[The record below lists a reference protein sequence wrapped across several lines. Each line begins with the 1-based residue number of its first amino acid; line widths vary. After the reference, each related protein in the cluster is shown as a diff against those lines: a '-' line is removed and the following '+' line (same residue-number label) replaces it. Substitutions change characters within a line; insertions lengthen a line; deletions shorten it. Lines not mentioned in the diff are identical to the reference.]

1 MKYYRPAQP
10 DSDSDFTD
18 EDPLPTPSI
27 STRENSTPG
36 FRQSMPRPEF
46 KNETIDG
53 SRDSQRDPDV
63 VDLKMPSITIVDPV
77 LESPGY
83 DPITAPNTVP
93 VVEVPEPKATELFV
107 EDATIQPEEKVEWDF
122 ILPFIQAPTSLI
134 PGAGGNS
141 DGFDVYGLIGA
152 LQHGVNLQ
160 VIQNYLEYYDK
171 KVVSRHIN
179 ATVEGIPAMFY
190 AVATNNQWVVR
201 TWIEFGGDMGVI
213 HKESGTPL
221 LAFAIMNSETL
232 RTDTTLVVATLLS
245 LGAVPN
251 VIPQSLYTPYCRDL
265 PDYKPDDLFYE
276 GLSDEQKVWCTSSA
290 MARLARTVNLTQR
303 YHLERASKI
312 KKPSIRHRQIAKRR
326 NAEALLGIPYLLI
339 GQTAAA
345 NRLLTK
351 LLSHLMLPGNRPLVL
366 VFAGPSGHGKTELA
380 RQLGYILSLPLQ
392 VVDCTIFRDE
402 RELFGPR
409 HPYVGAE
416 QGSPLNN
423 FLVANAGQRCIVF
436 LDEFEKTS
444 RDIHQSLLLPFD
456 NGK

>member
-1 MKYYRPAQP
+1 M
-10 DSDSDFTD
+10 
-18 EDPLPTPSI
+18 
-27 STRENSTPG
+27 
-36 FRQSMPRPEF
+36 
-46 KNETIDG
+46 
-53 SRDSQRDPDV
+53 
-63 VDLKMPSITIVDPV
+63 
-77 LESPGY
+77 
-83 DPITAPNTVP
+83 
-93 VVEVPEPKATELFV
+93 
-107 EDATIQPEEKVEWDF
+107 
-122 ILPFIQAPTSLI
+122 
-134 PGAGGNS
+134 
-141 DGFDVYGLIGA
+141 
-152 LQHGVNLQ
+152 
-160 VIQNYLEYYDK
+160 IQNYLGYYDK
-171 KVVSRHIN
+171 EVVSRRIN
-179 ATVEGIPAMFY
+179 ASVEGIPAMFY
-190 AVATNNQWVVR
+190 VVATNNQWVVR
-201 TWIEFGGDMGVI
+201 TWIEYGGDMGAV
-213 HKESGTPL
+213 HEESGTPL
-221 LAFAIMNSETL
+221 LAFAIMHSETL

-245 LGAVPN
+245 LGAAPY
-251 VIPQSLYTPYCRDL
+251 VIPPGLYTPYCRDL
-265 PDYKPDDLFYE
+265 PDYKPHDPFFE
-276 GLSDEQKVWCTSSA
+276 GLSDEHKAWCTPSA
-290 MARLARTVNLTQR
+290 MAKLARTVNLTQR

-312 KKPSIRHRQIAKRR
+312 KKPSVRHRQIAKRR

-351 LLSHLMLPGNRPLVL
+351 LLSHLMLPGKRPLVL

-456 NGK
+456 NGKQRYTQTQFTSSHKTQNGEPFNTDSRVGEYQDRRDSAKIDCSKTIWILATNALDQKILDFCDVNRGIIFSDEEQDKKAALMKGLSKELKEEFLSRFQVCKRGLAASISSRLGFRWR